1 MLATAYLVGE
11 IALRKRVRQLPGV
24 NQILQVVTDV
34 FGRVVQDGADEVV
47 VIIVIITGVGITE
60 GRGPLTG
67 RTALDRGSLGTA
79 LLLLHAEHQ
88 VILHDVCCC
97 VDKDSLELICGSHVG
112 MCS

>member
-1 MLATAYLVGE
+1 MLVMAHLVGE
-11 IALRKRVRQLPGV
+11 IALRERVRQLLGV

-47 VIIVIITGVGITE
+47 VIVVIITGVGITE

-67 RTALDRGSLGTA
+67 STALDRGSLGTA

-97 VDKDSLELICGSHVG
+97 VDKRGDRNVCGLRVQ
-112 MCS
+112 

>member
-67 RTALDRGSLGTA
+67 RTALDQGSLGTA

-97 VDKDSLELICGSHVG
+97 ADKRGDRITCGLRAQ
-112 MCS
+112 